1 MSNNNLIIRSSS
13 AEFLIFD
20 RQIHK
25 KGIEVRFE
33 DGDLWLTQKAIS
45 ELYNID
51 RTVVTKHLKNIFD
64 DYELDKSSVCAIYAH
79 TAKDG
84 KTYKTNYYNLDAVI
98 SVGYR
103 ANSDRAI
110 QFRRWATN
118 ILKEFSKKGYI
129 IDKKR
134 MENGTFFDEDYYDS
148 LLAEIREIRL
158 SERRFYQKITDIYA
172 TSIDIEY
179 IKKQFGKITISQF
192 NCLACRLAMYILA
205 IIICIQ
211 KKINLVVDGARESQ
225 LFAIEQE
232 KMIEHFKKLF
242 KEFNLEIIFPLLYET
257 DDYSIKNQILAHGF
271 VPKMNEG
278 QCLLGMPILNNS
290 MNNEILEG
298 CLNVYHK
305 ELYPKI
311 HNILENYKN
320 IDFEENYL

>member
-1 MSNNNLIIRSSS
+1 MKETLILFSGGKDSFLSTLIMIDKGYKVNLVTFDNGQELKSKN
-13 AEFLIFD
+13 ALI
-20 RQIHK
+20 
-25 KGIEVRFE
+25 G
-33 DGDLWLTQKAIS
+33 A
-45 ELYNID
+45 
-51 RTVVTKHLKNIFD
+51 KNIQKK
-64 DYELDKSSVCAIYAH
+64 YGSDKVEIIGIKKTDAIFRDLICSFY
-79 TAKDG
+79 
-84 KTYKTNYYNLDAVI
+84 NY
-98 SVGYR
+98 
-103 ANSDRAI
+103 
-110 QFRRWATN
+110 
-118 ILKEFSKKGYI
+118 
-129 IDKKR
+129 
-134 MENGTFFDEDYYDS
+134 
-148 LLAEIREIRL
+148 
-158 SERRFYQKITDIYA
+158 
-172 TSIDIEY
+172 DIEY

-192 NCLACRLAMYILA
+192 NCLSCRLSMYILA

-232 KMIEHFKKLF
+232 KMIEPFKKLF
-242 KEFNLEIIFPLLYET
+242 KEFNIEIIFPLLYET

>member
-1 MSNNNLIIRSSS
+1 MKETLILFSGGKDS
-13 AEFLIFD
+13 FLSTLIM
-20 RQIHK
+20 
-25 KGIEVRFE
+25 
-33 DGDLWLTQKAIS
+33 
-45 ELYNID
+45 
-51 RTVVTKHLKNIFD
+51 
-64 DYELDKSSVCAIYAH
+64 LDKGYKVNLVTFDNGQELKSKNVLIGAKRIQKKYGSDKVEIIGIKKTDAIFRDLICSFY
-79 TAKDG
+79 
-84 KTYKTNYYNLDAVI
+84 NY
-98 SVGYR
+98 
-103 ANSDRAI
+103 
-110 QFRRWATN
+110 
-118 ILKEFSKKGYI
+118 
-129 IDKKR
+129 
-134 MENGTFFDEDYYDS
+134 
-148 LLAEIREIRL
+148 
-158 SERRFYQKITDIYA
+158 
-172 TSIDIEY
+172 DIEY

-232 KMIEHFKKLF
+232 KMIEQFKKLF
-242 KEFNLEIIFPLLYET
+242 KEFNIEIIFPLLYET

-320 IDFEENYL
+320 IDFEGKYL